1 MAENASFR
9 NLVLSS
15 LSRADFG
22 LVEPFLEPVDLPV
35 RKSLEKGGRVIK
47 AVYFPENGFASVVSD
62 GGRRPIEVGL
72 IGREGMTGVAIVLG
86 ADRNDED
93 TFMQASGHGH
103 CMRVGHLRGAMAKS
117 NTLHAALL
125 RYTHTFLKQT
135 TGTAVANGRSK
146 INERL
151 ARWLLMAD
159 DRIDG
164 DDLALTHEFLAMML
178 CVRRPGVTVAI
189 QELEHAGLIA
199 RKRGRIIIVDR
210 NALERLSSGTYTRIN

>member
-1 MAENASFR
+1 M
-9 NLVLSS
+9 
-15 LSRADFG
+15 
-22 LVEPFLEPVDLPV
+22 

-62 GGRRPIEVGL
+62 GGKRPIEVGL

-103 CMRVGHLRGAMAKS
+103 CMRVGQLRTAIAES
-117 NTLHAALL
+117 DTLHAALL
-125 RYTHTFLKQT
+125 RYAHTFLKQT
-135 TGTAVANGRSK
+135 TGTAVANGRVQDQ
-146 INERL
+146 ERL

-164 DDLALTHEFLAMML
+164 A
-178 CVRRPGVTVAI
+178 
-189 QELEHAGLIA
+189 
-199 RKRGRIIIVDR
+199 
-210 NALERLSSGTYTRIN
+210 